1 MWKEQVKELQLGV
14 NAIQLGERKNEKRH
28 GEMFVSGG
36 DVRLSP
42 IAIV

>member
-1 MWKEQVKELQLGV
+1 MRKEEVKELQLGV
-14 NAIQLGERKNEKRH
+14 NAIQLGERKNGKRD

-36 DVRLSP
+36 DARLSP